1 VTIDVRFSVLG
12 PVQAHR
18 GDVEIDL
25 GSPQQRAVL
34 TMLLLRV
41 GTLTTLDEI
50 VDAIWGLDTPRT
62 AGGTVRTYISR
73 LRRILDEDDAH
84 QVTIVSLA
92 GGYTLRAPAES
103 TDVGLFRRQV
113 ARAQTARQRGDLAAA
128 STAYREALALW
139 RGTALAGLPGSFAAA
154 QRERLGEQQIAT
166 LGERIAIDLALGRHA
181 ELTIELSTLVA
192 AHPLRESMRE
202 QYMLALYGAGRQADA
217 LATFRDFRRRLAEEL
232 QIGPGAE
239 LQRLHRRILAA
250 DPSLLPEAEPE
261 PAAGPLVPNQLPPG
275 IPDFTG
281 RDAEWAEVTELLGR
295 AGEVPVVALTGM
307 GGVGK
312 SALAVRA
319 AHGVRAAFPDG
330 QLYAN
335 LGATTDRPADPFV
348 VLGGFLRAYG
358 VPEEDLPN
366 LRSDRVALWRTIAA
380 GRRILLLLDDA
391 RDSAQLRDLLPATAG
406 CAAVVTSRRR
416 VLDLPGSRWIKLDPL
431 SSAEAL
437 TLLERVVGVRR
448 VHSER
453 DAAQR
458 LLARCSYLPHAVR
471 LVGAR
476 LIARQHWTMTD
487 VGRRIDEEMRQ
498 PHAPAEE
505 CGVASTPFEWGYRQL
520 AAEQARAF
528 RLLALPDGTDIGVVE
543 GAAMLEL
550 TETEVETILESLA
563 DVHLVEA
570 GRRGRY
576 RYVGLIKSF
585 ARHRAEVEDGP
596 AACAEAMARL
606 RGAGAGGELLRTAI
620 G

>member
-1 VTIDVRFSVLG
+1 VTIDIRFSVLG
-12 PVQAHR
+12 PVQAWR
-18 GDVEIDL
+18 GETEIEL

-34 TMLLLRV
+34 AMLLLRA
-41 GTLTTLDEI
+41 GTLTTLDEM
-50 VDAIWGLDTPRT
+50 VDAIWGADTPRT

-73 LRRILDEDDAH
+73 LRRILDPDGTGA
-84 QVTIVSLA
+84 VTIASLS
-92 GGYTLRAPAES
+92 GGYTLRVPAES
-103 TDVGLFRRQV
+103 TDLGRFRRHV
-113 ARAQTARQRGDLAAA
+113 ARAQTARQRGDLGAA
-128 STAYREALALW
+128 STALREALGLW

-154 QRERLGEQQIAT
+154 HRERLGELRIAT
-166 LGERIAIDLALGRHA
+166 LSDRIGADLALGRHA

-192 AHPLRESMRE
+192 ALPLRESLRE
-202 QYMLALYGAGRQADA
+202 HYMLALYGAGRQADA
-217 LATFRDFRRRLAEEL
+217 LATFREFRRRLAEEL

-239 LQRLHRRILAA
+239 LQRLHQRILAA
-250 DPSLLPEAEPE
+250 DPALLPEVEPE
-261 PAAGPLVPNQLPPG
+261 PVAAPLVPTQLPPG
-275 IPDFTG
+275 TSDFTG
-281 RDAEWAEVTELLGR
+281 RDAELAEITGLLAR
-295 AGEVPVVALTGM
+295 SGEVPVVAVTGM

-312 SALAVRA
+312 TAVAVRA
-319 AHGVRAAFPDG
+319 AHAVRAAFPDG

-358 VPEEDLPN
+358 VPDEQLPE
-366 LRSDRVALWRTIAA
+366 LRSDRVALWRTLAA

-437 TLLERVVGVRR
+437 TLLERVVGARR
-448 VHSER
+448 VHGER
-453 DAAQR
+453 DAAQL

-476 LIARQHWTMTD
+476 LVARQHWTMTD
-487 VGRRIDEEMRQ
+487 VGRRIDEEMRLAC
-498 PHAPAEE
+498 APVAE

-520 AAEQARAF
+520 PAAQARAF
-528 RLLALPDGTDIGVVE
+528 RLLALPDGPDIGVVE
-543 GAAMLEL
+543 GAAMLEQS
-550 TETEVETILESLA
+550 ESEVETILESLA

-585 ARHRAEVEDGP
+585 ARHRAEVEDG
-596 AACAEAMARL
+596 AVACAEALTRMRRA
-606 RGAGAGGELLRTAI
+606 GELLPAALS
-620 G
+620 